1 MSKKSQIKARE
12 EERQSRKEILIARKE
27 AEQARQFKI
36 AFGIVGGLILLVI
49 VLGLIN
55 EFVISPNKSIAS
67 VGEEA
72 ISLSDFQERVK
83 FERAQRIVLL
93 ENQLEAFSGD
103 VGIIQQFAGEM
114 IVSLTSQES
123 ESFGETVLN
132 QMVDEIL
139 VKQAAAGRG
148 ITVTDADVDEA
159 IGEGFSYY
167 GGGLPTPQPTATE
180 TIVPTPS
187 LTPIPTAVITEVLPT
202 ATSLPEPTTGPEATP
217 FPTATAV
224 SEEAFQ
230 EAYAEFWQPYQEIGA
245 AEADY
250 REAVRNQ
257 LYRERLM
264 DALAEENGLSTKAEH
279 ANFFYIAVND
289 EAGAADIIEQ
299 IDADGYL
306 AVWNKI
312 RSQPFDPEAEVIAFA
327 SEVLQ
332 RTQDELSQNFGPD
345 VANAAFELPVD
356 EPSDVIAI
364 EGQDGTQ
371 YLIIMVSGREM
382 LDLSEEAMQAQKQE
396 ALAALLADLRAGN
409 VVVNDFWRGRVPS
422 TPILDAKFLAQ
433 PTATPP
439 QALPP
444 EGTPAP

>member
-1 MSKKSQIKARE
+1 MSKKSQNKARE

-49 VLGLIN
+49 VLGLVN
-55 EFVISPNKSIAS
+55 EFVLSPNKSVAT
-67 VGEEA
+67 VGENS
-72 ISLSDFQERVK
+72 ISLSEFQERVK

-93 ENQLEAFSGD
+93 ENQLESFNDD

-139 VKQAAAGRG
+139 VQQAADERG
-148 ITVTDADVDEA
+148 VGVTDADVDGA
-159 IGEGFSYY
+159 IGEGFNYY
-167 GGGLPTPQPTATE
+167 GGGLPTPSPEATE

-202 ATSLPEPTTGPEATP
+202 ATSLPEPTEAPEVTP
-217 FPTATAV
+217 FPTATPV

-230 EAYAEFWQPYQEIGA
+230 EAFAEFWQPYQEMGA

-257 LYRERLM
+257 LIRERLM
-264 DALAEENGLSTKAEH
+264 DALAEEEGLPTEAEH
-279 ANFFYIAVND
+279 ANFFYIVVND
-289 EAGAADIIEQ
+289 EAEAENIAEQ

-306 AVWNKI
+306 DVWNRI
-312 RSQPFDPEAEVIAFA
+312 RSQPLDPEAEVITFA
-327 SEVLQ
+327 SEILQ
-332 RTQDELSQNFGPD
+332 RTQDDLSQGFGPE
-345 VANAAFELPVD
+345 VADAAFELAVN
-356 EPSDVIAI
+356 EPSGVIVV
-364 EGQDGTQ
+364 EGQDGTPQ
-371 YLIIMVSGREM
+371 HLIIMVSGREM
-382 LDLSEEAMQAQKQE
+382 LPLSEEVVQSQKQE
-396 ALAALLADLRAGN
+396 ALAALLADLRAGK
-409 VVVNDFWRGRVPS
+409 VVLNDFWRGRVP
-422 TPILDAKFLAQ
+422 TVPMLDTKFLAQ
-433 PTATPP
+433 PTATPA
-439 QALPP
+439 QALP
-444 EGTPAP
+444 EATPAP